1 MAAITAT
8 EVRGAHKDGVSVVRY
23 HGTGTSNQADTLSS
37 TAVPKHKTQRLS
49 YISCVYSGA
58 ATQAG
63 VTVTVDSGISS
74 GYDALLTTGSAN
86 AQTTVYIPDGDVIL
100 LPGDAII
107 VAAPAGGAVTAA
119 ITITLEESP

>member
-1 MAAITAT
+1 MAAITTT
-8 EVRGAHKDGVSVVRY
+8 ETRGALRGGLVAVRY

-37 TAVPKHKTQRLS
+37 TAVPKHKTQRLVMVT
-49 YISCVYSGA
+49 CAYSGA

-63 VTVTVDSGISS
+63 VTTTIDSGIGAS
-74 GYDALLTTGSAN
+74 YDTLLNTGSNN
-86 AQTTVYIPDGDVIL
+86 AQYTAYIPDGDVWL

-119 ITITLEESP
+119 ITITLEEHP